1 MNALAARAGHRP
13 GSARVWMDIHSWVL
27 GLCFALPGLFVLYR
41 ALILGSGFSDS
52 IDRASGPLG
61 RTLLLSFS
69 VAASASMIGTGLAW
83 LIVRSDLPGR
93 RVLRVLAPLPL
104 ALPSFVGVA
113 AMLAAVAPGG
123 VLDGALAAFGFE
135 NPRLR
140 GFWPAWVLLSAFTY
154 PYVLLPVAAR
164 LSSLSPATE
173 ESARV
178 LGRSALGAF
187 ISVTLPSIRGAVA
200 SSGLLVFLYT
210 VSEFGAV
217 QLLGYDTLTRVIFSS
232 RLSDRGTSFVAASLL
247 VVVAVAVSGLERAT
261 RRTDPAD
268 ELGAPYKVERARL
281 GRSTVPV
288 LGAVWIVLAVGLIVP
303 VVSLATW
310 AGRAIA
316 DRDVDAGRLAE
327 ASWNTALAGLL
338 TAVVAVVVIL
348 PLALAVVRHRS
359 RRARAASV
367 AVVSGFAVPGLV
379 IALSLVFF
387 TLNTPGIGVLY
398 QTLPLL
404 IVAYVIHFGSQ
415 ALGASEDAVRAV
427 PDAVRES
434 GLLLEASAPV
444 RARRLDLPLMRPSL
458 VSGAGLVLLSTVKEL
473 PATLLLAP
481 IGFRTLATDVWGSYE
496 EGFFPDVGIAALVL
510 VGLSGSLTWFL
521 VLSRAEALRGR

>member
-1 MNALAARAGHRP
+1 
-13 GSARVWMDIHSWVL
+13 MDIHGWVL

-41 ALILGSGFSDS
+41 ALILGSGFSES
-52 IDRASGPLG
+52 IERASGPLG
-61 RTLLLSFS
+61 RTLLLSLS
-69 VAASASMIGTGLAW
+69 VAATSSVIGTGFAW

-93 RVLRVLAPLPL
+93 RVLRILAPLPL

-123 VLDGALAAFGFE
+123 VLDGVLSALGVE

-140 GFWPAWVLLSAFTY
+140 GFWPAWLLLSAFTY

-164 LSSLSPATE
+164 LSALSPATE

-178 LGRSALGAF
+178 LGRSPLGAF
-187 ISVTLPSIRGAVA
+187 VSVTLPAIRSAVA

-217 QLLGYDTLTRVIFSS
+217 QLLGYDTLTRVIFAS

-247 VVVAVAVSGLERAT
+247 IVVAVGVSGLERAT

-268 ELGAPYKVERARL
+268 ELETPYKVERTQL
-281 GRSTVPV
+281 GPWSIPV
-288 LGAVWIVLAVGLIVP
+288 LCVAWLVLAAGLIVP
-303 VVSLATW
+303 VASLATW
-310 AGRAIA
+310 AVRAIA
-316 DRDVDAGRLAE
+316 DGDVDIGRLVE
-327 ASWNTALAGLL
+327 ASMNTALAGLL
-338 TAVVAVVVIL
+338 TAVVAVAVVL
-348 PLALAVVRHRS
+348 PLALALVRHRS
-359 RRARAASV
+359 KRAQTASV

-387 TLNTPGIGVLY
+387 TLNTPGIGLVY

-458 VSGAGLVLLSTVKEL
+458 VSGGGLVLLSTVKEL

-510 VGLSGSLTWFL
+510 VVVSGLLTWFL
-521 VLSRAEALRGR
+521 VLSRAEALHAH